1 LKIKCM
7 ENSMRTKYLPLILC
21 AATLVLSA
29 CSQPT
34 TAVQTAE
41 PSAPTAAPLPKGT
54 PSAALQPVTEEAV
67 MNSTYTI
74 QDGKQTVQLTNGKY
88 ETGQGADYVMATVV
102 PPVAFGD
109 LNGDG
114 VADAAVVLAENFG
127 GSGTFLSLVP
137 VLATQEGAS
146 PQKGISLGDRV
157 QVKSVSISG
166 GTVSVSLLA
175 QGPNDPMCCPS
186 QAQTRTYEYMQG
198 TGLVLLSVSS
208 QTANGLNR
216 TITIDTPAA
225 GSNVSSPMPL
235 SGSVTIT
242 PFENNLVV
250 KLYDAS
256 GTQISASPLPVT
268 AAEMGGP
275 GTFSTSVDLAAASVP
290 VGMVRVEVVDTS
302 SADGSILALAAV
314 YVNYK

>member
-1 LKIKCM
+1 
-7 ENSMRTKYLPLILC
+7 MRTSIG
-21 AATLVLSA
+21 LVLIPSLLVIFLTA
-29 CSQPT
+29 CVRPTPAAQAPT
-34 TAVQTAE
+34 TAPLPQAT
-41 PSAPTAAPLPKGT
+41 PTAA
-54 PSAALQPVTEEAV
+54 AQAVTEEAA
-67 MNSTYTI
+67 MNGSYKI

-88 ETGQGADYVMATVV
+88 EAGQGADYVMATVV

-114 VADAAVVLAENFG
+114 VTDAAVVLAENYG

-137 VLATQEGAS
+137 VLATPEGAN
-146 PQKGISLGDRV
+146 PQKGVNLGDRV
-157 QVKSVSISG
+157 QVQSVVISG

-175 QGPNDPMCCPS
+175 QGPNDPQCCPS
-186 QAQTRTYEYMQG
+186 LAETRVYQYLPG
-198 TGLVLLSVSS
+198 AGLVMMNLSS
-208 QTANGLNR
+208 QTANGLTR
-216 TITIDTPAA
+216 TITIDTPAT
-225 GSNVSSPMPL
+225 GSDVTSPMPL
-235 SGSVTIT
+235 SGNVTVA

-275 GTFSTSVDLAAASVP
+275 GTFDTTVDLAAASVP
-290 VGMVRVEVVDTS
+290 SGQVRVEVVDTS

-314 YVNYK
+314 YVNFK